1 MHITDDSID
10 VQKIERDLAFLLTC
24 LSEILIETGQAELAA
39 ILANQESIVVSNLK
53 TAQLYSI
60 VFQLNNMVEENAATQ
75 FRRKQESLH
84 GLNYI
89 AGLWGRNLLELK
101 KMGLSGETIA
111 AGLSYIHIEPVVTA
125 HPTEAKRQTVLDH
138 LRQLYLSLAKLENT
152 VWTPQEKQAIR
163 DEIKVGMERLW
174 YTNEVFLEKP
184 KVSDE
189 LRNVMHYL
197 GNVFPEVV
205 PILDR
210 RLREAWKENGFD
222 PSLLKGINNLP
233 RISFGNW
240 VGGDRDGHSLVT
252 ADVTADALKTLRKT
266 ALNLIRADIFILLN
280 RLSISDLYHE
290 VPESLR
296 TWIVNSTVLVGNDA
310 ERISMRN
317 KSEPWRQAFRLMYLR
332 IPLTDAGELA
342 DLSVCAPDRYYKNSL
357 ELLVDLKFIHG
368 SLIETKLVRIAEG
381 DLEPIIRKVQCF
393 GFHLAKVDIRQNSAF
408 HDKALAQLM
417 NAAGLD
423 GNEFLTWN
431 VGQRTKFMQEELLHD
446 RPFARAESSIGI
458 EADAVLSCYRV
469 LAKHIKNYGSEGI
482 GSLIISMTRD
492 LSDMLMV
499 YLLAREA
506 GLVIREQEGMVCII
520 PVVPLFETIAD
531 LRVSPGIMEDF
542 LNHPITRSSQ
552 AWFDHKGRED
562 KKLQQVMIGYSDS
575 NKDGGIFASLWEL
588 NRAQKALVK
597 TASGHDLRIGFFHGR
612 GGTVSRG
619 AGPTNRFINA
629 QPYGSLQG
637 YFRLT
642 EQGETISQKYANKL
656 TNAYNME
663 LLLAGVAG
671 TTIGQQ
677 HQLPVAD
684 DLAEI
689 MDFIAQ
695 SSRIFYEDLI
705 KSDGFLDFFGQATP
719 IDVIESSRIG
729 SRPARRTGSRT
740 LEDLRAIPWV
750 FSWSQ
755 SRFFIS
761 GWYGV
766 GYAFE
771 QLKNEQPENYLRLM
785 KAVLV
790 YTPLRYILTN
800 IASSILVADKEI
812 MHLYAS
818 LVENDSTR
826 KKFLDLITGE
836 LDRTRNLLESIYKE
850 TLEERRPRTAR
861 MLDIRKG
868 KLQKLHKMQV
878 VGIKEWRQLKAEGH
892 MCAADIKLTELLLVV
907 NAIAS
912 GLRTT
917 G

>member
-39 ILANQESIVVSNLK
+39 VLANQESVVTSNLK

-84 GLNYI
+84 GLSYI
-89 AGLWGRNLLELK
+89 SGLWGKNLQELK
-101 KMGLSGETIA
+101 QIGLSGETIA
-111 AGLSYIHIEPVVTA
+111 ASLPLIHIEPVVTA

-138 LRQLYLSLAKLENT
+138 LRQLYLSLAKLEYT
-152 VWTPQEKQAIR
+152 VWTPQEKQVIR
-163 DEIKVGMERLW
+163 DDIKVGMERLW

-205 PILDR
+205 PILDQ
-210 RLREAWKENGFD
+210 RLRQAWKENGFD
-222 PSLLKGINNLP
+222 PALLKGIKNLP

-240 VGGDRDGHSLVT
+240 VGGDRDGHPLVT
-252 ADVTADALKTLRKT
+252 ADVTADALMALRKT
-266 ALNLIRADIFILLN
+266 ALTLIRNDLFILLN
-280 RLSISDLYHE
+280 ILSISDQYHE
-290 VPESLR
+290 VPDSLR
-296 TWIVNSTVLVGNDA
+296 NWIAESTIFIGKDI
-310 ERISMRN
+310 ERISNRN

-342 DLSVCAPDRYYKNSL
+342 DLANSPENRYYNDSHELLKDLEIIHNSL
-357 ELLVDLKFIHG
+357 VETR
-368 SLIETKLVRIAEG
+368 LIRIAEG
-381 DLEPIIRKVQCF
+381 DLEPLIRKVQCF

-408 HDKALAQLM
+408 HDRAFSQLM
-417 NAAGLD
+417 IAAGLD
-423 GNEFLTWN
+423 GKAFLTWS
-431 VGQRTKFMQEELLHD
+431 VEQRLEFMQQELLHD
-446 RPFARAESSIGI
+446 RPFAREDFSAGP

-469 LAKHIKNYGSEGI
+469 LARHIRNFGIEGL

-506 GLVIREQEGMVCII
+506 GLLIRDEEGII
-520 PVVPLFETIAD
+520 CLLPVVPLFETIGD
-531 LRVSPGIMEDF
+531 LRVSPGIMEAF
-542 LNHPITRSSQ
+542 LSHPITRASL
-552 AWFDHKGRED
+552 ARFDRIGRSD

-588 NRAQKALVK
+588 NRAQKALVQ
-597 TASGHDLRIGFFHGR
+597 TATGHDLRIGFFHGR

-629 QPYGSLQG
+629 QPFGSLQG

-671 TTIGQQ
+671 STIRQHHQQ
-677 HQLPVAD
+677 PVINGVE
-684 DLAEI
+684 EI
-689 MDFIAQ
+689 MDVIAQ
-695 SSRIFYEDLI
+695 SSRTHYENLLRE
-705 KSDGFLDFFGQATP
+705 DGFLDFFGQATP

-740 LEDLRAIPWV
+740 LGDLRAIPWV

-766 GYAFE
+766 GFAFQELKE
-771 QLKNEQPENYLRLM
+771 QHPEKFEKLIAAALD
-785 KAVLV
+785 

-800 IASSILVADKEI
+800 ITSSILVADKEI
-812 MHLYAS
+812 MILYGS
-818 LVENDSTR
+818 MVENEDTR
-826 KKFLDLITGE
+826 TKFLSLITGE
-836 LDRTRNLLESIYKE
+836 LERTRSLLEGIYKE

-861 MLDIRKG
+861 MLDIRKS
-868 KLQKLHKMQV
+868 KLVKLHEMQV
-878 VGIKEWRQLKAEGH
+878 DGIVAWRRMKADGKTFEAG
-892 MCAADIKLTELLLVV
+892 IKLTELLLVV